1 MISMFEEIKQLLIE
15 TANLDD
21 VEITLE
27 SRLKEDLNFDSLYAV
42 ELILALEEH
51 YDFHADSKE
60 IETLLTVDDVCKLVE
75 RKLKEKEG
83 K

>member
-1 MISMFEEIKQLLIE
+1 MFEEIKQLLIE

-21 VEITLE
+21 IDITLE

-51 YDFHADSKE
+51 YDFHADTKE
-60 IETLLTVDDVCKLVE
+60 IEKLFTVADVCELVE
-75 RKLKEKEG
+75 KKLNEKEG

>member
-51 YDFHADSKE
+51 YDFH
-60 IETLLTVDDVCKLVE
+60 VDTK
-75 RKLKEKEG
+75 
-83 K
+83 